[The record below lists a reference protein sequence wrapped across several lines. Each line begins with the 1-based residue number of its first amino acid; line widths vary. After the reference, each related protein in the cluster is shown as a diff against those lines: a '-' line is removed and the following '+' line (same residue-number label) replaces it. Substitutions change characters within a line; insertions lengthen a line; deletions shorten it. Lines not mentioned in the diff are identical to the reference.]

1 METGVIIL
9 HGFTGGS
16 FEVRPFV
23 QYLKEKTDWIIDI
36 PVLPGHEPGGRLTE
50 ISAEA
55 WLMEAELAYRRLSK
69 RTDRIFV
76 VGFSMGGLI
85 ALYLALRYP
94 VERLILLSAA
104 AKYISPRQLLADA
117 AILLS
122 EPVIRHFPPNT
133 FYHLYRYKLA
143 NTPIRS
149 AYQFTRI
156 VQQVEPYY
164 DRITVPVCI
173 VQGKQ
178 DGIVPYSSAHLLYH
192 SLGSNLKQ
200 LIFSDTGKHHIC
212 YSADCAEWFEKVLAF
227 MQAKDEQV
235 ICLD

>member
-23 QYLKEKTDWIIDI
+23 QYLKEKTNWLIEI
-36 PVLPGHEPGGRLTE
+36 PILPGHEPDGKLAE

-69 RTDRIFV
+69 QVDRIVV

-94 VERLILLSAA
+94 VRRLILLSAA
-104 AKYISPRQLLADA
+104 AKYISPKQLLADA

-164 DRITVPVCI
+164 DKITVPVCL

-192 SLGSNLKQ
+192 SLGSTSKQ

-212 YSADCAEWFEKVLAF
+212 YSDDCEEWFEKVLAF
-227 MQAKDEQV
+227 MQTEDEHV
-235 ICLD
+235 NCLE